1 MLHQSELIPSYI
13 KTFNQIISLES
24 LLRLHN
30 IDYYFFNTFYQYED
44 IDEPKS
50 KIDKW
55 GRENDQLGLSHYKFG
70 MDNMFDYIKK
80 WVEVS

>member
-1 MLHQSELIPSYI
+1 MISGDYRKFNKTTEDDFVLHQSELIPSYI

-55 GRENDQLGLSHYKFG
+55 GRENILTQFITL
-70 MDNMFDYIKK
+70 
-80 WVEVS
+80 